1 MLHMRIKTPLLF
13 ILLICTSCLTA
24 EESIVQVAE
33 FSNNNINDW
42 MKKEFDG
49 ITQYN
54 LDRDE
59 RTTVLKA
66 HSHRAA
72 SGLVKKIQIDLYQT
86 PYINWRWKVNNPLF
100 ILNETEKEGDDY
112 AARIY
117 VVIDG
122 GVLFWRTLALNYVW
136 ASNKAVNDLWTS
148 PYTSNVKMI
157 AIESG
162 EPFKKQWRSE
172 KRNVRTDLRKAFGRE
187 IRFIDAVAIM
197 TDTDNSQQKATA
209 YYGDIYF
216 TSE

>member
-1 MLHMRIKTPLLF
+1 MRIKTTLLF
-13 ILLICTSCLTA
+13 TLLVCICNLAA
-24 EESIVQVAE
+24 EESTIQVAE
-33 FSNNNINDW
+33 FSKNDLSAW
-42 MKKEFDG
+42 ESQEFDG
-49 ITQYN
+49 VTQYV

-86 PYINWRWKVNNPLF
+86 PYINWRWKINNPLF
-100 ILNETEKEGDDY
+100 KLNEAEKEGDDY

-136 ASNKAVNDLWTS
+136 ASNKPVNELWTS
-148 PYTSNVKMI
+148 PYTANVKMI
-157 AIESG
+157 AIQSG
-162 EPFKKQWRSE
+162 ESFKKQWNSE

-197 TDTDNSQQKATA
+197 TDTDNSQQKATS

-216 TSE
+216 SSE